1 MLVVKDDIFIVN
13 LEGEPHRA
21 LADRRRKAPAAR
33 DVAGVLRSIDYSV
46 AAAQQRAL
54 KVSADD
60 QGKLAAALEQ
70 WRDQSIA
77 TFLSAYHET
86 LSQARL
92 WPETSQASER
102 MLRFFELE
110 RTAYRID
117 HDLTNRPDWARI
129 PMTAML
135 RLVEGECRLP
145 KGPAIKPAVRRRSP
159 CRRSAGCPARPALPR
174 RASS

>member
-46 AAAQQRAL
+46 AAALERAL

-77 TFLSAYHET
+77 TFLAAYHET
-86 LSQARL
+86 PGETRL

-110 RTAYRID
+110 RAVYEID
-117 HDLTNRPDWARI
+117 YELNNRPDWVRL
-129 PMTAML
+129 PMTP
-135 RLVEGECRLP
+135 RCGWSRGELDCETCNLS
-145 KGPAIKPAVRRRSP
+145 PA
-159 CRRSAGCPARPALPR
+159 
-174 RASS
+174 